1 MVPACADR
9 TRGGSWFA
17 LLSPFLRLSLWLRG
31 FRLVSARESS
41 FIKSCWGV
49 VSWLRG
55 GCHVVWC
62 GLFSFSYSNFVLFLA
77 FVCPSYIHFDLI
89 FFVKLP
95 MSVHHCA
102 WSHLGLVGMNFI
114 PFSSSIVSSLVNG
127 ESVKL
132 YTELTGGADIVCC

>member
-1 MVPACADR
+1 MPEPLSAGFITQLVLFFSDLI
-9 TRGGSWFA
+9 A

-89 FFVKLP
+89 FFV
-95 MSVHHCA
+95 
-102 WSHLGLVGMNFI
+102 NFI
-114 PFSSSIVSSLVNG
+114 QNLA
-127 ESVKL
+127 
-132 YTELTGGADIVCC
+132 TEFVDDTEVVVF